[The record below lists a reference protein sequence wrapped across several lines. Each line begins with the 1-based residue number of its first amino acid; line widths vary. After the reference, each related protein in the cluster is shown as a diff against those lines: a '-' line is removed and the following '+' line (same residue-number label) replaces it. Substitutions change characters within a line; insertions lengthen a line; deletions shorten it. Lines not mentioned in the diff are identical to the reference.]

1 MLGTNMT
8 QWREVGKGSSLIAL
22 TRVRNSGV
30 AIISPSMCCTAADGD
45 EEDDGSL
52 DVLLAPIPAA
62 RQSSTNRTNLANARV
77 CLSLRWR

>member
-30 AIISPSMCCTAADGD
+30 AIISPSMCWTAA
-45 EEDDGSL
+45 EDGSL
-52 DVLLAPIPAA
+52 FGLLAPIPAA
-62 RQSSTNRTNLANARV
+62 RQSSTNRTNLAKARV
-77 CLSLRWR
+77 CLSLR

>member
-30 AIISPSMCCTAADGD
+30 AIISPSMCWTAAD
-45 EEDDGSL
+45 DDGDDDERS
-52 DVLLAPIPAA
+52 DGLLAPPIPAA
-62 RQSSTNRTNLANARV
+62 RQSSTNLTNLAKARV
-77 CLSLRWR
+77 CLSLR